1 MSFYDNDSDDEYGNL
16 FYEGQFTE
24 KKPIE
29 LTPQPREPTVVNLN
43 NLDNPKREKYIE
55 KIRSKLEKNRRNVE

>member
-29 LTPQPREPTVVNLN
+29 TTPQPRVTKVNLN
-43 NLDNPKREKYIE
+43 NPDTVERQKYID
-55 KIRSKLEKNRRNVE
+55 KIRNKIEQNRRNVE